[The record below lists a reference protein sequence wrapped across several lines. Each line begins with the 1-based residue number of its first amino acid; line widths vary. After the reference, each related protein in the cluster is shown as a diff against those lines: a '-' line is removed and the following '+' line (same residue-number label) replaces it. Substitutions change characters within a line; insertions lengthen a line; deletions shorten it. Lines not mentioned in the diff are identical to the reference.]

1 MDKLSV
7 LKQYFGYDSFRGGQQ
22 SLIDEIIAGRDV
34 VGIMPTGAG
43 KSLCYQIPA
52 LVLGGVT
59 IVVSPLISLM
69 KDQVSALCQAGVS
82 AAFLNS
88 SLNERQYPRALA
100 NMKSGMYKIVYV
112 APERLLSSQFM
123 EACSGLD
130 ISLVAIDEA
139 HCISRWGQDFRPSY
153 TQIPEFINSFDK
165 RPIIAAFTATATP
178 EVKDDII
185 TQLKLE
191 KYFELVT
198 GFDRPNLFFEVR
210 RPENKTDELLK
221 IVKKNKSQCGI
232 VYCMTRKAV
241 DEVCEKLCASG
252 CRATRY
258 HAGLSSEERR
268 INQDKF
274 LYDECEVVVATNAFG
289 MGIDKSNVRYVVH
302 YNMPMDIE
310 SYYQEAG
317 RAGRDGLPSECILL
331 YRAMDI
337 QTAKFIIGKSRES
350 AKETDPQAEQAR
362 IARAYGR
369 LNEMIGFCNTT
380 ECLRGYILKYFGEV
394 SAEVCDNCSSC
405 KQGSERIDITEDA
418 LLMFRCVKNTGE
430 RLGLNTIAAVL
441 KGSKTAQLER
451 MGLTRCADFAAA
463 SSRPAAQLQ
472 AELRWLVTE
481 GLLMQS
487 NGEYPVISLTE
498 KASAALVSQDRI
510 IMKRLKKNEEL
521 KQNPYSDMSEVE
533 SELFEQLRAL
543 RSRIALAQHVP
554 AFVVFSDASLR
565 DMCAIRPSSID
576 QFMMVNG
583 VGLKK
588 QEAYGSKFLKLIR
601 EFQGREDR

>member
-52 LVLGGVT
+52 LVFGGVT

-241 DEVCEKLCASG
+241 EEVCEKLCASG

-258 HAGLSSEERR
+258 HAGMSSEERR
-268 INQDKF
+268 INQ
-274 LYDECEVVVATNAFG
+274 
-289 MGIDKSNVRYVVH
+289 
-302 YNMPMDIE
+302 
-310 SYYQEAG
+310 
-317 RAGRDGLPSECILL
+317 
-331 YRAMDI
+331 
-337 QTAKFIIGKSRES
+337 
-350 AKETDPQAEQAR
+350 
-362 IARAYGR
+362 
-369 LNEMIGFCNTT
+369 
-380 ECLRGYILKYFGEV
+380 
-394 SAEVCDNCSSC
+394 
-405 KQGSERIDITEDA
+405 
-418 LLMFRCVKNTGE
+418 
-430 RLGLNTIAAVL
+430 
-441 KGSKTAQLER
+441 
-451 MGLTRCADFAAA
+451 
-463 SSRPAAQLQ
+463 
-472 AELRWLVTE
+472 
-481 GLLMQS
+481 
-487 NGEYPVISLTE
+487 
-498 KASAALVSQDRI
+498 
-510 IMKRLKKNEEL
+510 
-521 KQNPYSDMSEVE
+521 
-533 SELFEQLRAL
+533 
-543 RSRIALAQHVP
+543 
-554 AFVVFSDASLR
+554 
-565 DMCAIRPSSID
+565 
-576 QFMMVNG
+576 
-583 VGLKK
+583 
-588 QEAYGSKFLKLIR
+588 
-601 EFQGREDR
+601 

>member
-1 MDKLSV
+1 
-7 LKQYFGYDSFRGGQQ
+7 
-22 SLIDEIIAGRDV
+22 
-34 VGIMPTGAG
+34 
-43 KSLCYQIPA
+43 
-52 LVLGGVT
+52 
-59 IVVSPLISLM
+59 
-69 KDQVSALCQAGVS
+69 
-82 AAFLNS
+82 
-88 SLNERQYPRALA
+88 
-100 NMKSGMYKIVYV
+100 
-112 APERLLSSQFM
+112 
-123 EACSGLD
+123 
-130 ISLVAIDEA
+130 
-139 HCISRWGQDFRPSY
+139 
-153 TQIPEFINSFDK
+153 
-165 RPIIAAFTATATP
+165 
-178 EVKDDII
+178 
-185 TQLKLE
+185 
-191 KYFELVT
+191 
-198 GFDRPNLFFEVR
+198 
-210 RPENKTDELLK
+210 
-221 IVKKNKSQCGI
+221 
-232 VYCMTRKAV
+232 
-241 DEVCEKLCASG
+241 
-252 CRATRY
+252 
-258 HAGLSSEERR
+258 
-268 INQDKF
+268 
-274 LYDECEVVVATNAFG
+274 
-289 MGIDKSNVRYVVH
+289 RYVVQ

-405 KQGSERIDITEDA
+405 KQGSEHIDITEDA

-487 NGEYPVISLTE
+487 NGEYPIISLTE

-543 RSRIALAQHVP
+543 RSRIALAQRVP

-601 EFQGREDR
+601 EFKW